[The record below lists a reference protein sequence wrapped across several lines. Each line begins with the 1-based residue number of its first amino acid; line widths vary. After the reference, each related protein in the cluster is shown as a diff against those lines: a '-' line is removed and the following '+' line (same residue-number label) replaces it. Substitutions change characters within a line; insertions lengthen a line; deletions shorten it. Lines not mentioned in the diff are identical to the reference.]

1 MLRRQFNTQHCAPR
15 VIQHRQSRQFLL
27 RQAAEPITKFNTQ
40 NSTLPKATIQHST
53 LNIQHCVYDAKSW
66 AMRFLWIKVGV
77 SHYQCPRISTM
88 QFLKQPS
95 QRLLLCLRPCVAR
108 SLAVI
113 GKTSYICNPN
123 RMAVMISTMRTNA
136 LLRSSTFD
144 GPVGRNHIMIPTPL
158 PSQWAVIAVNIR
170 HSQCAARLIG
180 GAMHNNQ
187 CYRSH
192 KSTNNSKF
200 LLRQA
205 AEPITKFL
213 IE

>member
-1 MLRRQFNTQHCAPR
+1 MRIAHNSKFNIQNSTLPLATIQHSKLKTQNCAPR
-15 VIQHRQSRQFLL
+15 VIQHRQSRQF
-27 RQAAEPITKFNTQ
+27 N
-40 NSTLPKATIQHST
+40 IQHSK
-53 LNIQHCVYDAKSW
+53 LKILKSW

-77 SHYQCPRISTM
+77 SNNQSFWVTLM

-158 PSQWAVIAVNIR
+158 PSQ
-170 HSQCAARLIG
+170 
-180 GAMHNNQ
+180 
-187 CYRSH
+187 
-192 KSTNNSKF
+192 
-200 LLRQA
+200 
-205 AEPITKFL
+205 
-213 IE
+213 